1 MSLLMRKL
9 FLQALS
15 KEILMTDHDT
25 QEYLEAIGATECK
38 VHSGGY
44 FVPENSGDFLCPK
57 CKDEISK
64 GFEEIG

>member
-1 MSLLMRKL
+1 
-9 FLQALS
+9 
-15 KEILMTDHDT
+15 MTDHDT